1 MSKRVPYSCKYDA
14 LKEELY
20 GLYRKAVPYLETSYA
35 NEPEDK
41 LVQQTLMQLYGKL
54 GETEKYNK
62 LKAIYEKN

>member
-1 MSKRVPYSCKYDA
+1 MVCI
-14 LKEELY
+14 
-20 GLYRKAVPYLETSYA
+20 VPYLETSYA